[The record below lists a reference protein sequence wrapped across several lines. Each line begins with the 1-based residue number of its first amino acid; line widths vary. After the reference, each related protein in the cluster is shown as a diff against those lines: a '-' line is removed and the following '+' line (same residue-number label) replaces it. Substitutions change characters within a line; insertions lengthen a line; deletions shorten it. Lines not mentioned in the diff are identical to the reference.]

1 MAQYHPYWH
10 QQEAQIT
17 QVSSVYPGTRRIDA
31 ITIEVPLNIHGPTLY
46 LQCRLPQ
53 NFPMAAPQI
62 FVMST
67 VTHPLLDSTMRVNHD
82 YLVRWNQQSTIF
94 NAVNIVHQEFLK
106 SPPTVIANPKQ
117 TQITDPRA
125 TVVDF
130 TDRLSALT
138 SAELSQLSQDDM
150 IAIVKNY
157 PGLKETV
164 DQNARTTEICN
175 QLALEN
181 LTISEEASK
190 LKAEYDQLRQ
200 IYITNRDQIRR
211 VGGENSAGIKDE
223 GAYKRE
229 IQRLLEQQEREVR
242 DVETRIERE
251 FDPSLLEDYVK
262 AATHFHMIDNIKAKL
277 NA

>member
-1 MAQYHPYWH
+1 
-10 QQEAQIT
+10 
-17 QVSSVYPGTRRIDA
+17 
-31 ITIEVPLNIHGPTLY
+31 
-46 LQCRLPQ
+46 
-53 NFPMAAPQI
+53 
-62 FVMST
+62 MST

-94 NAVNIVHQEFLK
+94 NAVNIVHQEFLR
-106 SPPTVIANPKQ
+106 SPPNVIANPKQ

-125 TVVDF
+125 TVIDF

-138 SAELSQLSQDDM
+138 PAELSQLTQDDM

-164 DQNARTTEICN
+164 DQNVRTNEICSN
-175 QLALEN
+175 LALEN

-190 LKAEYDQLRQ
+190 LKAEYDQLRE
-200 IYITNRDQIRR
+200 IYMTNREKIRR
-211 VGGENSAGIKDE
+211 AGGENSAGIKDE

-229 IQRLLEQQEREVR
+229 VQRLLELQEREVR
-242 DVETRIERE
+242 EIEARIERE
-251 FDPSLLEDYVK
+251 FDPSLLEDYIKV
-262 AATHFHMIDNIKAKL
+262 ATQFHMIDNIKAKL